1 MFDIG
6 SGELILIVIAVL
18 MLFGP
23 KKLPEIAQMM
33 GKGMKKVKEAQITL
47 NEQMKNLKS
56 EMKIDIDDDIKPL
69 QNFKRDQILDTFTSE
84 LTKIDNKQE
93 QMKQGN
99 KDDKL

>member
-47 NEQMKNLKS
+47 NEQMKNLKN

-69 QNFKRDQILDTFTSE
+69 QNFKRDQIIDTFTPE
-84 LTKIDNKQE
+84 LIKIDIKKEEKKQD
-93 QMKQGN
+93 K
-99 KDDKL
+99 KDDII